1 MKNLCDSIGVY
12 RSGYYKW
19 LNKEKAVQKIKIE
32 KLALDIK
39 RIFEESDKTLGVVC
53 IQCALKRELDINIS
67 SKKVR
72 RLMRIMNIY
81 PEIRK
86 KRSGCVR
93 TVPEHMFENVISRD
107 FVASK
112 PNKKWFTDVSYL
124 FYGNHQKAYISAIID
139 RYDLSIVSYVI
150 STKNDNKLVMD
161 TVKKALELNPKAT
174 PIIHSD
180 RGFQYT
186 SNEYNLLS
194 KSSNFTISMSRVS
207 KCLDN
212 QLIESFWGVLKS
224 EYYYRYKFQTLD
236 SLKKGIEKYIEFYQN
251 KRYVPKFNGLTPLK
265 FRKIA
270 M

>member
-1 MKNLCDSIGVY
+1 M
-12 RSGYYKW
+12 R
-19 LNKEKAVQKIKIE
+19 
-32 KLALDIK
+32 
-39 RIFEESDKTLGVVC
+39 

-72 RLMRIMNIY
+72 RLMRTMNLY

-86 KRSGCVR
+86 KRSDWVR
-93 TVPEHMFENVISRD
+93 IVPEHTFENVISRD

-112 PNKKWFTDVSYL
+112 LNKKWFTDVSYL

-139 RYDLSIVSYVI
+139 RYDLSIVSYVF

-161 TVKKALELNPKAT
+161 TVKKALELNPEAT

-212 QLIESFWGVLKS
+212 QPIESFWGVLKS

-236 SLKKGIEKYIEFYQN
+236 SLEKGIEKYIEFYQN
-251 KRYVPKFNGLTPLK
+251 KRYVPKFNGLTPLE

-270 M
+270 I